1 MGSLGEFE
9 DRFRSSGL
17 VSFCRRPHLRP
28 TTFLV
33 FLSAAVVAVEAVLYL
48 RFSSELVVV
57 GSAVVAVSAL
67 LAGMFLQRL
76 EYRSDRPFARWLTE
90 TAFVVV
96 PAVVVGGVSD
106 WMSGAE
112 VAALNVCMLV
122 SYALEERL
130 GLRFVLAWAARFAL
144 SNLRV
149 GWRSLWR
156 TVPLLSLVLVALF
169 FAAETWQV
177 AANAGVGGLLLCAFT
192 LVALSMLIGGLS
204 FGSIEAAGVHV
215 FRRSERYN
223 IVALAAVATG
233 VFSFLAAA
241 AFSVVLL
248 LLGVLLVHVDVL
260 ESWLGRQVSAVE
272 VEFVATLTF
281 SWSCCPRSVC
291 LRPSPCLFSL
301 PLSVPVTR
309 TAISPPMPYGP
320 VSSRCC
326 MIVQSI
332 CDCWPPQLSR
342 RPISRWLH
350 PPSRCLLPDS

>member
-1 MGSLGEFE
+1 VSPVGSLGEFE
-9 DRFRSSGL
+9 DKFRSSGL

-33 FLSAAVVAVEAVLYL
+33 FLSAAVVAAEAVLYL

-76 EYRSDRPFARWLTE
+76 EYRSDRPFTRWLTE

-177 AANAGVGGLLLCAFT
+177 AANAGVGGVLLCAFT

-233 VFSFLAAA
+233 VFSFLAGA

-248 LLGVLLVHVDVL
+248 LLGVLLVRVDVL

-281 SWSCCPRSVC
+281 SWELLSTVGLLASIAVFVFSAALGSSDAYRDLSTDAVRARIEPLLHDRAEY
-291 LRPSPCLFSL
+291 LR
-301 PLSVPVTR
+301 
-309 TAISPPMPYGP
+309 
-320 VSSRCC
+320 
-326 MIVQSI
+326 
-332 CDCWPPQLSR
+332 
-342 RPISRWLH
+342 
-350 PPSRCLLPDS
+350 LLAASTGSTSD